1 MIKPFKVHIDFLPIP
16 LSLIERIYYTFIAM
30 HQNSAVLHN
39 TSQNWYIGWHVGGF
53 KARGDRSGGL
63 SCPCA
68 NHTTSTEDIPPAP
81 TSAPTHER
89 ALNTKELAKLR
100 QFMAPLET
108 PTDTSSSFAHSGNL
122 ATALDAWWSLGN
134 WLGNYKSYD
143 W

>member
-1 MIKPFKVHIDFLPIP
+1 
-16 LSLIERIYYTFIAM
+16 M

-89 ALNTKELAKLR
+89 ALNTKELAQLH

-122 ATALDAWWSLGN
+122 AIALNASSTENDDPWVIDPGTTN
-134 WLGNYKSYD
+134 HMTGKSSSFSSYNLCSSKD
-143 W
+143 